1 MRNSSTYHF
10 LYFFQKIIRISFLIN
25 IHYKMKTKIGLLFF
39 ISIQLVLQ
47 TNAQPERWQQAIKY
61 QIDVKMDV
69 EKHQFIGTE
78 RIEYINNSP
87 DTLKK
92 IFMHLYWNAFQP
104 NSSMDVRSR
113 ELGKTVIRQ
122 DRNGNNVLDW
132 DGRVTNRISTLQ
144 PNEIGYQTVTSV
156 TIAGKKQIIKEHETI
171 LEIILDKPIL
181 PKSKVVMNI
190 AFNAQVPKQ
199 IRRSG
204 RDNAEGVKY
213 SMSQWYPKVVEY
225 DYQGWNANPYI
236 AREFY
241 GVWGSYD
248 VKITIDK
255 SYSIAATG
263 VLQNPNT
270 IGFGYSTPGLRVLPP
285 KGNTLTWN
293 FKGDSIHD
301 FVWAADPDYTHISKR
316 VRKDLELHVF
326 YKSKNPQS
334 DSAWNNVLWAAE
346 KVLPYIEKRFGKYPY
361 PQYSFI
367 QGGDGGMEYA
377 MATLLK
383 GPGLGTVFH
392 EWMHSWY
399 QQILGT
405 NESLFAW
412 MDEGFTSYAENEV
425 MHFYNN
431 NFAMQSPWT
440 STATKAALKRN
451 MEVDK
456 DDLPFQQA
464 DNYAGYFA
472 LAKSPFEEP
481 MTQHADHFNTNFG
494 YSLAAYS
501 KGSVFINQLG
511 YIVGDAMRDKIL
523 LSYYNQWKFKHP
535 NANDFVRVAEKE
547 SGLALQWY
555 KEYMVYTTKT
565 IDYALGNIN
574 VDTTTGNA
582 MLLLKRVGKMP
593 MPIDV
598 EITYKDGSKELHYIP
613 LNLMYGEKPVENKL
627 NRTTHEAWRWT
638 HPEYNFAISRKVGE
652 IKSIEIDATQRMAD
666 VNRSNN
672 KLVIPD

>member
-1 MRNSSTYHF
+1 M
-10 LYFFQKIIRISFLIN
+10 K
-25 IHYKMKTKIGLLFF
+25 YKV
-39 ISIQLVLQ
+39 VLQ
-47 TNAQPERWQQAIKY
+47 LAIWSLFSFQLMAQPDRWQQAIKY

-69 EKHQFIGTE
+69 QKHQFSGLE

-132 DGRVTNRISTLQ
+132 DGRVTNRISTLK
-144 PNEIGYQTVTSV
+144 PDEIGYQNVISV
-156 TIAGKKQIIKEHETI
+156 TIGGKQQQLKLHETI

-181 PKSKVVMNI
+181 PRSKVLMNVV
-190 AFNAQVPKQ
+190 FDAQVPKQ

-255 SYSIAATG
+255 SYMIAATG

-270 IGFGYSTPGLRVLPP
+270 IGFGYSTPGLRVPAV

-293 FKGDSIHD
+293 FKGENIHD
-301 FVWAADPDYTHISKR
+301 FVWAADPDYSHISKK

-326 YKSKNPQS
+326 YKSKNAQS

-412 MDEGFTSYAENEV
+412 MDEGFTSFAENEV

-440 STATKAALKRN
+440 STASKAFTQRM
-451 MEVDK
+451 MEADK
-456 DDLPFQQA
+456 NDLPFQQA
-464 DNYAGYFA
+464 DNYAGYYA
-472 LAKSPFEEP
+472 LVRSPFEEP

-494 YSLAAYS
+494 YSTAAYS
-501 KGSVFINQLG
+501 KGAVFINQLG
-511 YIVGDAMRDKIL
+511 YVVGDAMRDRIL
-523 LSYYNQWKFKHP
+523 LAYYNQWKFKHP

-547 SGLALQWY
+547 SGIALQWY

-582 MLLLKRVGKMP
+582 SLIVKRVGKMP

-598 EITYKDGSKELHYIP
+598 EVTYKDGSKELHYVP
-613 LNLMYGEKPVENKL
+613 LNLMFGAKAAENKL
-627 NRTTHEAWRWT
+627 SRTVHEAWRWT
-638 HPEYNFAISRKVGE
+638 HPEYTIQLSRKVGE
-652 IKSIEIDATQRMAD
+652 IKSIEIDPTQRMAD

-672 KLVIPD
+672 RIVVPD

>member
-1 MRNSSTYHF
+1 MIKR
-10 LYFFQKIIRISFLIN
+10 IISFL
-25 IHYKMKTKIGLLFF
+25 L
-39 ISIQLVLQ
+39 LVLIVFSSS
-47 TNAQPERWQQAIKY
+47 NALAQPERWQQRIKY
-61 QIDVKMDV
+61 NIDVKMDV
-69 EKHQFIGTE
+69 LTDKFSGTE
-78 RIEYINNSP
+78 KIEYSNNST
-87 DTLKK
+87 DTLNK
-92 IFMHLYWNAFQP
+92 IFFHLYWNAFQP

-113 ELGKTVIRQ
+113 ELGKTVLRQ

-132 DGRVTNRISTLQ
+132 DGRVTNRISKLKE
-144 PNEIGYQTVTSV
+144 NEIGYQRVKTVT
-156 TIAGKKQIIKEHETI
+156 INGKQQKLIEHETI
-171 LEIILDKPIL
+171 LEVQLDKPL
-181 PKSKVVMNI
+181 AAKSKLTMEVV
-190 AFNAQVPKQ
+190 FEAQVPVQ

-204 RDNAEGVKY
+204 RDNAEGVRY

-241 GVWGSYD
+241 GVWGDFD

-255 SYSIAATG
+255 NYMVAATG
-263 VLQNPNT
+263 ILQNANT
-270 IGFGYSTPGLRVLPP
+270 IGFGYSTPGLKIPQTSA
-285 KGNTLTWN
+285 KTITWN
-293 FKGDSIHD
+293 FKGENIHD
-301 FVWAADPDYTHISKR
+301 FVWAADAGYAHISKE
-316 VRKDLELHVF
+316 VRKDLTLHVF
-326 YKSKNPQS
+326 YKPKDAKS

-346 KVLPYIEKRFGKYPY
+346 KILPYMEKRFGKYPY

-383 GPGLGTVFH
+383 GSGLGTVFH

-425 MHFYNN
+425 SSYFEENL
-431 NFAMQSPWT
+431 ATQSPWINENV
-440 STATKAALKRN
+440 KAAIRKSVEAN
-451 MEVDK
+451 K
-456 DDLPFQQA
+456 NDLPIRQS

-472 LAKSPFEEP
+472 LAKSPYEEP

-511 YIVGDAMRDKIL
+511 YIVGDSLRDKIL
-523 LSYYNQWKFKHP
+523 LEYYNQWKFKHP
-535 NANDFVRVAEKE
+535 NANDFVRVAEKV

-555 KEYMVYTTKT
+555 KEYWVYTTKT
-565 IDYALGNIN
+565 IDYAVGNIN
-574 VDTTTGNA
+574 IDTATNNA
-582 MLLLKRVGKMP
+582 ILTIKRVGKMP
-593 MPIDV
+593 MPVDV
-598 EITYKDGSKELHYIP
+598 TVTYKDGTQELHYIP
-613 LNLMYGEKPVENKL
+613 LNLMYGQKPVEGSL
-627 NRTTHEAWRWT
+627 PRTIQPEWKWT
-638 HPEYNFAISRKVGE
+638 HPEYTFMVKRKVAD
-652 IKSIEIDATQRMAD
+652 IKSVEIDASFRLAD
-666 VNRSNN
+666 LNRSNN